1 MSMTRREWLAWSLG
15 AAAVTAGWRAP
26 AFAGA
31 AADAPHM
38 TVIPSTGEKLPCVGI
53 GAVDY
58 RGDPSS
64 AAMGV
69 LRDTLQAFHRLGG
82 RVLDTSPNYGNS
94 EEVLGQL
101 LTSMGIRDDMWIAS
115 KVDREDE
122 AGGKERMEGSFGRL
136 RGPIQLMQVHN
147 LRGVDVQLHTL
158 AQWKAEGRFRYIG
171 ITTHRV
177 EQHGE
182 IERYMRS
189 HELDFVQVN
198 YSVVDRAADE
208 RLLPLAQERGV
219 AVLVNRP
226 FGDGDLFRIV
236 RGRPLPDWA
245 ADIDA
250 GSWAQ
255 VMLKYIIAHPA
266 ATLPIPGTT
275 KPQHAEDNA
284 GAMYGRLPDA
294 ALRAEIERYFD
305 RLA

>member
-1 MSMTRREWLAWSLG
+1 MSMTRRDWLAWSLG
-15 AAAVTAGWRAP
+15 AGAAVAAGWRVP
-26 AFAGA
+26 VFAGA
-31 AADAPHM
+31 TGAPHM
-38 TVIPSTGEKLPCVGI
+38 TVIPSTGDQLPCVGI

-101 LTSMGIRDDMWIAS
+101 LTDMGMRDDMWIAS

-147 LRGVDVQLHTL
+147 LRGVDVQLQTL
-158 AQWKAEGRFRYIG
+158 AEWKAEGRFRYIG

-182 IERYMRS
+182 IERYLRS
-189 HELDFVQVN
+189 HELDFIQVN

-245 ADIDA
+245 ASIDA

-284 GAMYGRLPDA
+284 GAMYGRLPDE
-294 ALRAEIERYFD
+294 ALRAELERHFD